1 MRLARHCGS
10 AAAGTR
16 EARTMPDIATRVE
29 VRSTDDSTASVVA
42 IFGDVTGSSDPA
54 LMEAYVK
61 AVDGGARTIVLD
73 LAGLEY
79 MNSGGIGLLV
89 TLLVRSK
96 RQGQRLLAV
105 GLSDHYREIFSLIR
119 LDEAIGIHDDAN
131 AAVAASRA

>member
-1 MRLARHCGS
+1 MADPG
-10 AAAGTR
+10 
-16 EARTMPDIATRVE
+16 TRVE
-29 VRSTDDSTASVVA
+29 VRSTDDPAANVVA
-42 IFGDVTGSSDPA
+42 IFGDVTGGSEPA
-54 LMEAYVK
+54 LMEAFGK
-61 AVDGGARTIVLD
+61 AVDRGARTIVLD
-73 LAGLEY
+73 FAGLEY

-119 LDEAIGIHDDAN
+119 LDEAIGIHDDAT

>member
-1 MRLARHCGS
+1 
-10 AAAGTR
+10 
-16 EARTMPDIATRVE
+16 MPDTATRVE
-29 VRSTDDSTASVVA
+29 VRPTDDPTASVVA
-42 IFGDVTGSSDPA
+42 IHGDVTGASEPA

-61 AVDGGARTIVLD
+61 AVDGGARTVVLD
-73 LAGLEY
+73 FAGLEY

-131 AAVAASRA
+131 AAVAASRS

>member
-1 MRLARHCGS
+1 
-10 AAAGTR
+10 
-16 EARTMPDIATRVE
+16 
-29 VRSTDDSTASVVA
+29 
-42 IFGDVTGSSDPA
+42 
-54 LMEAYVK
+54 MEAFVA

-73 LAGLEY
+73 FAGLEY

-89 TLLVRSK
+89 TMLVRAK

-131 AAVAASRA
+131 AALAASRA